1 MNPCTIHPTPG
12 RFRCYKL
19 LLHTYVSQ
27 SVSILPIKHRPWCRS
42 SDASIRSEKT
52 TLPPHLHTACTLG
65 SWGKNIRVNKRKNI
79 RYKILLRNPACR
91 TWQWEMYKNPHVLK
105 FELIISWNYF
115 AHYKM
120 WIPPDFCKIRGSQM
134 MTGGLGSDARIARW
148 ANEGT
153 VSRSRDHSRP
163 LRGSNEERWCIGV
176 RTNCSHTSLIFWTN
190 QRPVM
195 SWGDHSGPIRG
206 QSLVSRPRPLM
217 VILLTFPCITIIPAS
232 VLQYTPIQR
241 LRRQFQTC
249 SCLLNNSIHN
259 F

>member
-1 MNPCTIHPTPG
+1 MWVNLSQYCPSSTDLGADPVMQVFDQRKPHSLLIFTPHAPSG
-12 RFRCYKL
+12 HEERILESTNERTLDIKYFWGT
-19 LLHTYVSQ
+19 LHAA
-27 SVSILPIKHRPWCRS
+27 H
-42 SDASIRSEKT
+42 
-52 TLPPHLHTACTLG
+52 
-65 SWGKNIRVNKRKNI
+65 GKE
-79 RYKILLRNPACR
+79 R
-91 TWQWEMYKNPHVLK
+91 TYKNPHVLK

-120 WIPPDFCKIRGSQM
+120 WIPPDFCKIRGGQM

-148 ANEGT
+148 ANEGP
-153 VSRSRDHSRP
+153 VSRSRDHSR
-163 LRGSNEERWCIGV
+163 LMRGSNEARWCIGV

-241 LRRQFQTC
+241 LRRQFETC